1 MSNMKGKFHKQQL
14 LALLKKLES
23 IAFSGTVRLTLE
35 AKDGQTSNCIL
46 ACRSGQLMYA
56 LPYLPDIHTI
66 VDFLQHKLRRQWI
79 APAVEF
85 ASRQLKDKR
94 STQELIERLIAMELF
109 TWGEIEAVFYAQT
122 IVHLEKIW
130 NCAGIFWLE
139 KNLILELRSAWQIS
153 DLLLELAHRQ
163 DQWTAIKP
171 VITSMQLIP
180 HLSSNFGCTNI
191 PPGIKN
197 HLTKWVDDERSLEE
211 IATAL
216 DKDPLQIAHSYYK
229 WVQEKWVYFQSKFD
243 NVPLVLAIDDS
254 ALVLQMIQRTLSSF
268 CHVVVASNA
277 VDGLSIMYHQ
287 PVKLLLLDVMM
298 PEIDGLEVCR
308 TIRRMPQFGNLPIIM
323 LTGKDG
329 FFDKMKGRMAGSNEY
344 ITKPFEAENLKQVVQ
359 RYLSLSNSEVKKT
372 NREVKE
378 VEPKAEL
385 KAELSAEQQYQPKIQ
400 QNLKQKAIEKTA
412 TKQVVTMQ
420 APAQDQMTT
429 QIQYQ
434 LSSQ

>member
-1 MSNMKGKFHKQQL
+1 MKGKFHKQQL
-14 LALLKKLES
+14 LSLLKKLES
-23 IAFSGTVRLTLE
+23 ISFSGTVRLTLE
-35 AKDGQTSNCIL
+35 TKEGQTSNCIL
-46 ACRSGQLMYA
+46 ACRSGRLMYA

-85 ASRQLKDKR
+85 ASRQLKDNR

-122 IVHLEKIW
+122 IVHLEKFW

-163 DQWTAIKP
+163 DRWKAIKP
-171 VITSMQLIP
+171 LITSMQLVP
-180 HLSSNFGCTNI
+180 HLSSNFECTNI
-191 PPGIKN
+191 PSGVKK
-197 HLTKWVDDERSLEE
+197 HLTEWVDDKRSLEE
-211 IATAL
+211 IAIAL
-216 DKDPLQIAHSYYK
+216 DKDPLQIAYSYYK
-229 WVQEKWVYFQSKFD
+229 WVQEKWVSFQSKLD
-243 NVPLVLAIDDS
+243 TMPLVLAIDDS
-254 ALVLQMIQRTLSSF
+254 AVVLQMIQRTLSSS
-268 CHVVVASNA
+268 CRVVVANNA
-277 VDGLSIMYHQ
+277 VDGLSILYHQ

-344 ITKPFEAENLKQVVQ
+344 ITKPFEAENLKQVVR
-359 RYLSLSNSEVKKT
+359 RYLSLP
-372 NREVKE
+372 NREVKVE
-378 VEPKAEL
+378 QKPEPKIEQ
-385 KAELSAEQQYQPKIQ
+385 KFQPKVQQNIQQKSKQKTVGQTPAEQVAA
-400 QNLKQKAIEKTA
+400 KQSPVK
-412 TKQVVTMQ
+412 
-420 APAQDQMTT
+420 DQMTT
-429 QIQYQ
+429 RIQYQ
-434 LSSQ
+434 LSS